1 METSG
6 VILEMSAMGQE
17 SYSQPGTVKAFASFT
32 LHGKRLVVEEVIDYW
47 QGPRHEYLKLLAED
61 ERIYL
66 LRRIEGSR
74 WEVEKIYSY

>member
-6 VILEMSAMGQE
+6 VTLEMSTAGQE
-17 SYSQPGTVKAFASFT
+17 SHSQPETGEALASFT
-32 LHGKRLVVEEVIDYW
+32 LNGKRLVVEEVIDYW

-66 LRRIEGSR
+66 LKRIEGNR